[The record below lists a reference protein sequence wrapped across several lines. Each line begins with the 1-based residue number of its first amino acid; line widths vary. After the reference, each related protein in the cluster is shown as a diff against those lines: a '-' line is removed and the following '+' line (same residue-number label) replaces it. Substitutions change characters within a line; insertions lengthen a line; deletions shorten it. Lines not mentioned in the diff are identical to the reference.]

1 MKKIFTLLFAIM
13 ASTSIAFSYPLLID
27 GWYYELDL
35 ENYTARFFGCW
46 SGEGC
51 SREVTSIVVPSHIV
65 YKENEMDK
73 GTIFTVT
80 SIGYNACSNFTN
92 LTTVG
97 LPSCIEIIEDGAFD
111 NCNSLRSITI
121 PSSVRSIGNSAFS
134 NCTSLS
140 SINLPPSVKTIG
152 SYAFSGCTSL
162 SSINFGAV
170 TTIWYGAF
178 SGCTSLRS
186 VTIPSTVTSIG
197 NNVNS
202 GVGAFGGCSNL
213 ETVTINSASLVGTDY
228 DDDYAGY
235 YHIPTMFGPQVRKYI
250 ISDGIEYIG
259 NSAFAQSDSL
269 VSVTFPET
277 LTSIGNS
284 AFSGCN
290 SLTSIDIP
298 NSVTSIGNS
307 TFSRCNS
314 LTSATIGNSVTSIGN
329 ATFEYCGG
337 LTSMTIP
344 NSVTSIGDGAFYE
357 CLGLTSIE
365 IPNSVTSIGD
375 EAFYNCIRLTSVT
388 IPNSVTSIG
397 DETFYNC
404 IRLTSV
410 TIPNS
415 VTSIGDWAFAGCS
428 SLTSVTIPN
437 SVENIG
443 DNAFY
448 YCCGLDSLV
457 FESESPA
464 TLGTD
469 AFDITNNCPLIVPC
483 SAVDVYKTAWPTYA
497 DRITCSG
504 TQGTTVTI
512 PTVQDLATAG
522 YDVINKVVL
531 CLRFTDDATVCN
543 DIYAV
548 GTFNNWAKGDGNTED
563 FANCSKFEP
572 LAGFEGWYAVEFP
585 YSDNVQGKP
594 VQAKSNGAFSWEYQS
609 GDANAWINKGG
620 AGSQTATIW
629 AGYNNEADIYYYSP
643 GCYIYELAYWKNHNS
658 PCANTTHNYT
668 LHMYA
673 PDACEEMK
681 PAIIGNFN
689 NWNTGVAM
697 KDTTDAQGKKMF
709 TITIASDEG
718 LVFKFRDASYDD
730 WSNELQE
737 FLEGYNVWATFSNF
751 MIPAATQDTTI
762 VYDFSDNDKYR
773 FAQCEKEENVIV
785 WLRVPTGAPGYYNG
799 AIEMVVYSADESTTM
814 PMLYSPVDDLW
825 TVELQAKGSDYF
837 SVREANSGDNYI
849 LNYTHYYSDSSDEY
863 VWETWG
869 TTFQHYWENGT
880 GDFVG
885 SKKIMLDISNPSYYK
900 WAVPA
905 IGTGI
910 EDIQGDDVQC
920 TKVLR
925 DGQIYILR
933 GEKTY
938 TLTGQE
944 VK

>member
-1 MKKIFTLLFAIM
+1 MKKLFTLLIAM
-13 ASTSIAFSYPLLID
+13 VASTNLIHADFVQSVLGPTQTITYHFYTESRTAEVVGYEMVTGSVVIPEQVLWADIYYTVKGIGEDAFR
-27 GWYYELDL
+27 
-35 ENYTARFFGCW
+35 NC
-46 SGEGC
+46 
-51 SREVTSIVVPSHIV
+51 
-65 YKENEMDK
+65 
-73 GTIFTVT
+73 
-80 SIGYNACSNFTN
+80 TN
-92 LTTVG
+92 LT
-97 LPSCIEIIEDGAFD
+97 
-111 NCNSLRSITI
+111 SITM
-121 PSSVRSIGNSAFS
+121 PDLMERIGYCAF
-134 NCTSLS
+134 
-140 SINLPPSVKTIG
+140 
-152 SYAFSGCTSL
+152 Y
-162 SSINFGAV
+162 
-170 TTIWYGAF
+170 
-178 SGCTSLRS
+178 
-186 VTIPSTVTSIG
+186 
-197 NNVNS
+197 
-202 GVGAFGGCSNL
+202 GCSNL
-213 ETVTINSASLVGTDY
+213 TD
-228 DDDYAGY
+228 
-235 YHIPTMFGPQVRKYI
+235 I
-250 ISDGIEYIG
+250 
-259 NSAFAQSDSL
+259 
-269 VSVTFPET
+269 TFPFNR
-277 LTSIGNS
+277 LKSIGNH
-284 AFSGCN
+284 AFMYCT
-290 SLTSIDIP
+290 SLISI
-298 NSVTSIGNS
+298 
-307 TFSRCNS
+307 
-314 LTSATIGNSVTSIGN
+314 A
-329 ATFEYCGG
+329 
-337 LTSMTIP
+337 IP
-344 NSVTSIGDGAFYE
+344 NSVTSIGDHAFE
-357 CLGLTSIE
+357 GCTGM
-365 IPNSVTSIGD
+365 
-375 EAFYNCIRLTSVT
+375 TSVT

-397 DETFYNC
+397 YCAFYDCTRLTSVTIGNNITSMDEMSFARCNSVTSINFTGSMKDWCNKLWHPGQIGNGNGYQLYINGVLQKNIAIPNNVTSIGNGAFRNC
-404 IRLTSV
+404 TSMTSV

-415 VTSIGDWAFAGCS
+415 VTSIGYCAFYDCTR
-428 SLTSVTIPN
+428 LTSVTIPN
-437 SVENIG
+437 SVTIIG
-443 DNAFY
+443 YCAFQL
-448 YCCGLDSLV
+448 CEGLTSLV
-457 FESESPA
+457 FESETPA
-464 TLGTD
+464 TLGTH
-469 AFDITNNCPLIVPC
+469 AFYDTNDCPLIVPC
-483 SAVDVYKTAWPTYA
+483 SAVDAYKTAWPTYA

-504 TQGTTVTI
+504 TSDDPEETDPSI

-548 GTFNNWAKGDGNTED
+548 GTFNNWAKGEGNIED

-609 GDANAWINKGG
+609 GDANAWTNKGG

-697 KDTTDAQGKKMF
+697 KDTTDAQGKKIY

-718 LVFKFRDASYDD
+718 LVFKFRDASYDN

-737 FLEGYNVWATFSNF
+737 YLSDVKVWATFSNF

-880 GDFVG
+880 GDFAG
-885 SKKIMLDISNPSYYK
+885 YKTAMIDLTNPASFK
-900 WAVPA
+900 WAVSA
-905 IGTGI
+905 IETDI
-910 EDIQGDDVQC
+910 ENVQRDDVQC
-920 TKVLR
+920 TKVQKFLR
-925 DGQIYILR
+925 EGQIYILR
-933 GEKTY
+933 GNKTY
-938 TLTGQE
+938 TLQGQE

>member
-1 MKKIFTLLFAIM
+1 MKKLFTLLIAM
-13 ASTSIAFSYPLLID
+13 VASTNLIHADFVQSVLGPTQTITYHFYTESRTAEVVGYEMVTGSVVIPEQVLWADIYYTVKGIGEDAFR
-27 GWYYELDL
+27 
-35 ENYTARFFGCW
+35 NC
-46 SGEGC
+46 
-51 SREVTSIVVPSHIV
+51 
-65 YKENEMDK
+65 
-73 GTIFTVT
+73 
-80 SIGYNACSNFTN
+80 TN
-92 LTTVG
+92 LT
-97 LPSCIEIIEDGAFD
+97 
-111 NCNSLRSITI
+111 SITM
-121 PSSVRSIGNSAFS
+121 PDLMERIGYCAF
-134 NCTSLS
+134 
-140 SINLPPSVKTIG
+140 
-152 SYAFSGCTSL
+152 Y
-162 SSINFGAV
+162 
-170 TTIWYGAF
+170 
-178 SGCTSLRS
+178 
-186 VTIPSTVTSIG
+186 
-197 NNVNS
+197 
-202 GVGAFGGCSNL
+202 GCSNL
-213 ETVTINSASLVGTDY
+213 TD
-228 DDDYAGY
+228 
-235 YHIPTMFGPQVRKYI
+235 I
-250 ISDGIEYIG
+250 
-259 NSAFAQSDSL
+259 
-269 VSVTFPET
+269 TFPFNR
-277 LTSIGNS
+277 LKSIGNH
-284 AFSGCN
+284 AFMYCT
-290 SLTSIDIP
+290 SLISI
-298 NSVTSIGNS
+298 
-307 TFSRCNS
+307 
-314 LTSATIGNSVTSIGN
+314 A
-329 ATFEYCGG
+329 
-337 LTSMTIP
+337 IP
-344 NSVTSIGDGAFYE
+344 NSVTSIGDHAFE
-357 CLGLTSIE
+357 GCTGM
-365 IPNSVTSIGD
+365 
-375 EAFYNCIRLTSVT
+375 TSVT

-397 DETFYNC
+397 YCAFYDCTRLTSVTIGNNITSMDEMSFARCNSVTSINFTGSMKDWCNKLWHPGQIGNGNGYQLYINGVLQKNIAIPNNVTSIGNGAFRNC
-404 IRLTSV
+404 TSMTSV

-415 VTSIGDWAFAGCS
+415 VTSIGYCAFYDCTR
-428 SLTSVTIPN
+428 LTSVTIPN
-437 SVENIG
+437 SVTIIG
-443 DNAFY
+443 YCAFQL
-448 YCCGLDSLV
+448 CEGLTSLV
-457 FESESPA
+457 FESETPA
-464 TLGTD
+464 TLGTH
-469 AFDITNNCPLIVPC
+469 AFYDTNDCPLIVPC
-483 SAVDVYKTAWPTYA
+483 SAVDAYKTAWPTYA

-504 TQGTTVTI
+504 TSDDPEETDPSI

-548 GTFNNWAKGDGNTED
+548 GTFNNWAKGEGNIED

-609 GDANAWINKGG
+609 GDANAWTNKGG

-689 NWNTGVAM
+689 NWNTSVAM
-697 KDTTDAQGKKMF
+697 KDTTDAQGKKMY

-737 FLEGYNVWATFSNF
+737 FLEGYNAWATFSNF

-773 FAQCEKEENVIV
+773 FAQCGKEENVIV

-880 GDFVG
+880 GDFAG
-885 SKKIMLDISNPSYYK
+885 YKTAMIDLTNPASFK
-900 WAVPA
+900 WAVSA
-905 IGTGI
+905 IETDI
-910 EDIQGDDVQC
+910 ENVQRDDVQC
-920 TKVLR
+920 TKVQKFLR
-925 DGQIYILR
+925 EGQIYILR
-933 GEKTY
+933 GNKTY
-938 TLTGQE
+938 TLQGQE